1 MSALAQIVTAF
12 GNLGASQAQAQMA
25 ENSARQAEQEAAVEE
40 AARRRKTAAD
50 LGRIRTRF
58 LANGLTPSG
67 SPQDVVD
74 TEAENAELE
83 ALTIHYRGDVQA
95 TRLRNEA
102 RLARARGDTAF
113 VSDILRGGQQAAT
126 DGYSLGGWL
135 RRQSAPKQ
143 SNGAGS

>member
-1 MSALAQIVTAF
+1 MSALAQIVSAF
-12 GNLGASQAQAQMA
+12 GNLGAANAQAHMA
-25 ENSARQAEQEAAVEE
+25 ENAARQAEQESAVEE
-40 AARRRKTAAD
+40 SARRRKTAAD

-58 LANGLTPSG
+58 LANGLVPSG

-83 ALTIHYRGDVQA
+83 ALTIHYRGAAQA

-102 RLARARGDTAF
+102 TLTRARGETAF

-126 DGYSLGGWL
+126 DGYSFGGWL
-135 RRQSAPKQ
+135 DRQSAPRK
-143 SNGAGS
+143 SNGIGP

>member
-1 MSALAQIVTAF
+1 MSALAQIVSAF
-12 GNLGASQAQAQMA
+12 GSLGAGQAQAQMA
-25 ENSARQAEQEAAVEE
+25 ENSARQVEQEAAVEE
-40 AARRRKTAAD
+40 ATRRRKTAAD

-67 SPQDVVD
+67 SPQDAID

-102 RLARARGDTAF
+102 RQARARGDTAF

-126 DGYSLGGWL
+126 DGYSFGGWL
-135 RRQSAPKQ
+135 GRQ
-143 SNGAGS
+143 